1 MRREHDRGLTRCSPH
16 HRARTLRPTSH
27 RGHLLLDF
35 AADILP
41 LRGFL
46 RCRLSGLRQ
55 RQQGR
60 ARVRFDARQSD
71 LSGEHVHVN
80 GVLVFLPRCR
90 LGIIG
95 RPRTCRRRRH
105 RRLVVCRD
113 GAPVERLAL
122 VVLGC
127 CRRCSRD
134 LAFHSGIVGRPK
146 RKRCTAGCGSTFWGL
161 SLRAGQGCE
170 RGDGGL
176 GREGRLPD
184 RPSSRMARVSLDR
197 APATDALRME
207 SDSDASFDL
216 PAASTDMAPFDAAL
230 CPPAPHTGRLLNRPG
245 LACL

>member
-16 HRARTLRPTSH
+16 YRSRTLHPTSH

-41 LRGFL
+41 LRDFL

-80 GVLVFLPRCR
+80 GVLLVFRR
-90 LGIIG
+90 SQLGLIG
-95 RPRTCRRRRH
+95 RPGTCRRRRH
-105 RRLVVCRD
+105 SRLVVCNV

-122 VVLGC
+122 VLLGC
-127 CRRCSRD
+127 RQRSRD

-146 RKRCTAGCGSTFWGL
+146 SKRCTAGCGSTFLGL
-161 SLRAGQGCE
+161 SLRAGEGCG
-170 RGDGGL
+170 RWDGEAG
-176 GREGRLPD
+176 
-184 RPSSRMARVSLDR
+184 
-197 APATDALRME
+197 
-207 SDSDASFDL
+207 
-216 PAASTDMAPFDAAL
+216 
-230 CPPAPHTGRLLNRPG
+230 
-245 LACL
+245 